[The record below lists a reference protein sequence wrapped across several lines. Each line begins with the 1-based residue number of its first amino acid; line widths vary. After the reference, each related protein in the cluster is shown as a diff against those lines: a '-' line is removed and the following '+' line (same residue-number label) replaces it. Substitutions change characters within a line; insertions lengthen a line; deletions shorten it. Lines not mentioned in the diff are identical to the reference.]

1 MIRIQNYW
9 IEMSKEHTNK
19 QSEEKHGEDTKKTK
33 DDGDDEADMET
44 MIHDEEHYFSNY
56 YMALGALA
64 CILPGGFIIAW
75 LIHSW
80 N

>member
-1 MIRIQNYW
+1 
-9 IEMSKEHTNK
+9 MSKEHTNK

-33 DDGDDEADMET
+33 DDGEDEA
-44 MIHDEEHYFSNY
+44 DEEHYFSNY